1 MAKRARL
8 RAVWLSACASSNL
21 VPRIIVILF
30 HKKKRKKMRNH
41 NHSNENLVSLIE
53 DLKKASS
60 EDKSNFWRRIATDLS
75 RPTRIRRVVNLSRIN
90 RFTKKDETVVVPGK
104 VLAAGELDHK
114 ITIAAFKFSKSAIDK
129 IIKADGKAIL
139 ISELS
144 KEKLEPKNLRIL
156 G

>member
-1 MAKRARL
+1 
-8 RAVWLSACASSNL
+8 
-21 VPRIIVILF
+21 
-30 HKKKRKKMRNH
+30 
-41 NHSNENLVSLIE
+41 
-53 DLKKASS
+53 LKKASS